1 MPHPNHTGAARGPLP
16 PEQNLILTGFMGT
29 GKTTVGQILAQ
40 RLGRPFVDM
49 DAQLEALFG
58 KPIPQIFA
66 EEGEETFRAAEA
78 RLCQELSRQQGLVI
92 ATGGGALMD
101 PSSREALARS
111 GPIVCLTAEMETLLE
126 RLDRAQD
133 RPLLSGD
140 RERRRG
146 QIQALLARRQ
156 GVYAGFALQVD
167 TDERTP
173 EEVVERILELLA
185 LQRWLPDATQIPVP
199 TPQGT
204 YPIYL
209 GSGLVE
215 HLPELLAQHRLPPGP
230 VAVVADRQ
238 VAAHHGETVV
248 EALSAAGY
256 RPTLLQVP
264 AGEGH
269 KTLDTV
275 AELYPGLLAAGL
287 DRQRPVIALGGGV
300 VGDLAGFA
308 AATFLRGVPF
318 VPVPTTLLAMVDA
331 SVGGKTGVDLPQGKN
346 LVGAF
351 KQPELVL
358 IDPDLLRTLPAEE
371 FRAGLAEVVKHA
383 IIASPELFRQL
394 EEGEGPASLTALIR
408 DAVQVKVDVVS
419 QDPFERGR
427 RAVLNL
433 GHTFGHAIEQVSGY
447 TVRHGEAVA
456 VGLVAAADLA
466 ERLGRA
472 ERGLSSRVA
481 GLLERLGLPTRLRGY
496 SVEAVHR
503 AMAHDKKRRGR
514 MLRFVIPEAIGRVV
528 LVDDPG
534 EPAVRAALARVL
546 EDSGQEA
553 G

>member
-1 MPHPNHTGAARGPLP
+1 MPHPNHTGAARRPLP

-29 GKTTVGQILAQ
+29 GKTTVGQLLAQ

-101 PSSREALARS
+101 PASREALARS
-111 GPIVCLTAEMETLLE
+111 GPIVCLTAKVDTLLE

-140 RERRRG
+140 RERRRS
-146 QIQALLARRQ
+146 QIRALLARRQ
-156 GVYAGFALQVD
+156 GVYTGFALQVD
-167 TDERTP
+167 TDRHTP
-173 EEVVERILELLA
+173 EEVVERILALLA
-185 LQRWLPDATQIPVP
+185 LQGRLPGATQIPVP

-215 HLPELLAQHRLPPGP
+215 HLPELLAEHRLPPGP

-238 VAAHHGETVV
+238 VAAHHGETVM
-248 EALSAAGY
+248 EALSRAGY

-264 AGEGH
+264 AGEVH

-358 IDPDLLRTLPAEE
+358 IDPDLLRTLPAQE

-383 IIASPELFRQL
+383 LIASPELFHQL
-394 EEGEGPASLTALIR
+394 EGEGPASLTALIR

-456 VGLVAAADLA
+456 VGLVAAADLG

-472 ERGLSSRVA
+472 ERGLASRVA
-481 GLLERLGLPTRLRGY
+481 RLLERLGLPTRLDGY

-503 AMAHDKKRRGR
+503 AMAHDKKRRGQV
-514 MLRFVIPEAIGRVV
+514 LRFVIPEAIGRVT

-534 EPAVRAALARVL
+534 EPVVRAALARVL
-546 EDSGQEA
+546 EGPDPGA

>member
-1 MPHPNHTGAARGPLP
+1 MPNPNHTGSPQEPLP

-29 GKTTVGQILAQ
+29 GKTTVGQLLAQ

-66 EEGEETFRAAEA
+66 EEGEEGFRAAEA
-78 RLCQELSRQQGLVI
+78 RLCQELGRQQGLVI
-92 ATGGGALMD
+92 ATGGGALVN
-101 PSSREALARS
+101 PASREALARS
-111 GPIVCLTAEMETLLE
+111 GPIVCLTAAVDTLLE
-126 RLDRAQD
+126 RLDLAQD

-140 RERRRG
+140 RERRRA
-146 QIQALLARRQ
+146 QIQTLLAQRQ
-156 GVYAGFALQVD
+156 NVYAGFALQVD
-167 TDERTP
+167 TSGRTP
-173 EEVVERILELLA
+173 EEVVEQVLEALA
-185 LQRWLPDATQIPVP
+185 LQRWLPGATRIPVP

-204 YPIYL
+204 YPIYI
-209 GSGLVE
+209 GPGLLE
-215 HLPELLAQHRLPPGP
+215 RLPDLLAEHRLPPGP
-230 VAVVADRQ
+230 VAVVSDQQ
-238 VAAHHGETVV
+238 VAAHHGETVMEV
-248 EALSAAGY
+248 LSAAGY
-256 RPTLLQVP
+256 RPTLLQIP
-264 AGEGH
+264 AGEAH

-275 AELYPGLLAAGL
+275 ADLYPRLLAAGL
-287 DRQRPVIALGGGV
+287 DRQRPVVALGGGV

-318 VPVPTTLLAMVDA
+318 VPIPTTLLAMVDA

-358 IDPDLLRTLPAEE
+358 IDPDLLRTLPGEE

-383 IIASPELFRQL
+383 IIASPELFHQL
-394 EEGEGPASLTALIR
+394 EGEGPASLTTLIR
-408 DAVQVKVDVVS
+408 DAVQVKVDVVG

-456 VGLVAAADLA
+456 VGLVAAADLS

-472 ERGLSSRVA
+472 EAGLAQRVEA
-481 GLLERLGLPTRLRGY
+481 LLERLGLPTRLSGY
-496 SVEAVHR
+496 PVEAVHR
-503 AMAHDKKRRGR
+503 AMAYDKKRRGR
-514 MLRFVIPEAIGRVV
+514 VLRFVIPEAIGRVV
-528 LVDDPG
+528 LIDNPG
-534 EPAVRAALARVL
+534 EPVVRATLARVL
-546 EDSGQEA
+546 GGPDEEVG
-553 G
+553 